1 MPDISHLAI
10 DSLPL
15 AFGIIMAVIGLV
27 FYTQGLPGK
36 FWQRFYAVLPGIVLC
51 CFIPATLNSLGV
63 FADGIGSQIYGFT
76 ATYLLPASLL
86 LMTLSMDVPKSSV
99 ARLAWVSLSG
109 CRRVCLP
116 TILFGAAFQQWRAVG
131 SVVPPTKRR

>member
-1 MPDISHLAI
+1 MPTTSSLAI

-15 AFGIIMAVIGLV
+15 AFGIIMAIIGLV

-36 FWQRFYAVLPGIVLC
+36 FWRRFYAVLPGIVLC

-63 FADGIGSQIYGFT
+63 FADGVGSQIYGFT

-86 LMTLSMDVPKSSV
+86 LMTLSMDVPKILGRVPNSV
-99 ARLAWVSLSG
+99 YNES
-109 CRRVCLP
+109 
-116 TILFGAAFQQWRAVG
+116 
-131 SVVPPTKRR
+131 